1 MKKLNKIQSKYKKI
15 KIVLTDVDGVLT
27 DGGRYFSP
35 QGEIFKKFST
45 VDGMG
50 VNLLLR
56 NGIKTAIVTKEKSR
70 ITIKWAKE
78 MNVAKIYS
86 GVIKKEEKLKKICT
100 DFKVKP
106 NEVAYIGDDVND
118 IGLLKL
124 VGLSAA
130 PNDGNFQVKKIVD
143 YVCKR
148 NSGMG
153 VLREIVDKILLV
165 KIPKDRYWY

>member
-1 MKKLNKIQSKYKKI
+1 MVVKKIQSKCKKI

-50 VNLLLR
+50 INLLLR
-56 NGIKTAIVTKEKSR
+56 NGIKTAIVTKEKSK
-70 ITIKWAKE
+70 ITSRWAKE
-78 MNVAKIYS
+78 MNVTKIYS
-86 GVIKKEEKLKKICT
+86 GVIKKEEKIKKICT

-106 NEVAYIGDDVND
+106 SEIAYIGDDIND

-124 VGLSAA
+124 VGLSAT

-148 NSGMG
+148 NSGAG
-153 VLREIVDKILLV
+153 VLREIADNILLT
-165 KIPKDRYWY
+165 KIPKDRYCY

>member
-1 MKKLNKIQSKYKKI
+1 MVVNKIQKKFKKI

-35 QGEIFKKFST
+35 KGEIFKKFST

-56 NGIKTAIVTKEKSR
+56 NGIKTAIVTKEKSK
-70 ITIKWAKE
+70 ITLRWAKE
-78 MNVAKIYS
+78 MNVSKTYS
-86 GVIKKEEKLKKICT
+86 GVIKKEEKIKKICS
-100 DFKVKP
+100 DFKVT
-106 NEVAYIGDDVND
+106 NDEIAYIGDDIND
-118 IGLLKL
+118 IGLLNL
-124 VGLSAA
+124 VGFSAT

-148 NSGMG
+148 NSGSG
-153 VLREIVDKILLV
+153 AFREIVDNILLT
-165 KIPKDRYWY
+165 KIPKDKYWY

>member
-1 MKKLNKIQSKYKKI
+1 MVVKKIQSKCKKI

-50 VNLLLR
+50 INLLLR
-56 NGIKTAIVTKEKSR
+56 NGIKTAIVTKEKSK
-70 ITIKWAKE
+70 ITSRWAKE
-78 MNVAKIYS
+78 MNVTKIYS
-86 GVIKKEEKLKKICT
+86 GVIKKEEKI
-100 DFKVKP
+100 
-106 NEVAYIGDDVND
+106 AYIGDDIND

-124 VGLSAA
+124 VGLSAT

-148 NSGMG
+148 NSGAG
-153 VLREIVDKILLV
+153 VLREIADNILLT
-165 KIPKDRYWY
+165 KIPKDRYCY